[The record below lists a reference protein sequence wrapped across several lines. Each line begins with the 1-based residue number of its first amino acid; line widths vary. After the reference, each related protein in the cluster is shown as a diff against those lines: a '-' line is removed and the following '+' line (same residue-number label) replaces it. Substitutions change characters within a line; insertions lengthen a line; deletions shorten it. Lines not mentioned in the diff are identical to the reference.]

1 MKETIVD
8 IYFKF
13 GILREFG
20 ALAFKKSLQGQV
32 RKIVITAI
40 KYNTVHLYE
49 QYFINTLLIDVT
61 SSLSQA
67 LRSYGRR
74 QGNVKGK

>member
-1 MKETIVD
+1 MNSGPWHLKN
-8 IYFKF
+8 
-13 GILREFG
+13 
-20 ALAFKKSLQGQV
+20 LQRQV

-74 QGNVKGK
+74 QGKVKGK